1 MSDIWAVIPVKEF
14 EGAKHRLSPLLS
26 PEQRR
31 LLAETMLADVFDAV
45 AGAKR
50 LAGIMLITR
59 EPVARA
65 MAERLGARVETEGAR
80 EGHTGAVIAGRRILA
95 REGKGGFITMPGDI
109 PAVCAAEVDAV
120 LAAHKPAPSFTI
132 TPAHDDLGSNAV
144 ICSPPEC
151 VPLRFGENSY
161 FPHLDAAR
169 AQGIEPTIL
178 RQPGIAM
185 DIDHPVDL
193 EMFLRLPQ
201 SQGTRTR
208 ALLERLGVTWH
219 DIGRTGAGSR

>member
-26 PEQRR
+26 PGQRQ
-31 LLAETMLADVFDAV
+31 LLAETMLADVLDA
-45 AGAKR
+45 AAAARR
-50 LAGIMLITR
+50 LAGIMLITL
-59 EPVARA
+59 EPRARA
-65 MAERLGARVETEGAR
+65 LAGRIGARVETEGAR
-80 EGHTGAVIAGRRILA
+80 EGHTGAVVAGLRILA

-109 PAVCAAEVDAV
+109 PAVRAAEIDAV
-120 LAAHKPAPSFTI
+120 IEAHRPAPSFTI
-132 TPAHDDLGSNAV
+132 SPAHDDLGSNAV
-144 ICSPPEC
+144 LCSPPDS

-169 AQGIEPTIL
+169 ARGIEPTIL

-193 EMFLRLPQ
+193 TMFLGLRQ
-201 SQGTRTR
+201 SYGTRTR
-208 ALLERLGVTWH
+208 SLLEQFGVL
-219 DIGRTGAGSR
+219 I

>member
-14 EGAKHRLSPLLS
+14 EGAKHRLSALLS

-31 LLAETMLADVFDAV
+31 LLAETMLTDVLDAV

-50 LAGIMLITR
+50 LAGIMLITL
-59 EPVARA
+59 EPIAKT
-65 MAERLGARVETEGAR
+65 MAERIGARVETEGAR
-80 EGHTGAVIAGRRILA
+80 DGHTGSVTAGLRILA
-95 REGKGGFITMPGDI
+95 REGRGGFMTMPGDI
-109 PAVCAAEVDAV
+109 PAVRAAEVDAV
-120 LAAHKPAPSFTI
+120 LAAHLPGPSFTI
-132 TPAHDDLGSNAV
+132 SPAHDDLGSNAV
-144 ICSPPEC
+144 ICSPPDS

-185 DIDHPVDL
+185 DIDNPVDL
-193 EMFLRLPQ
+193 QAFLRLPQ
-201 SQGTRTR
+201 SHGTRTR
-208 ALLERLGVTWH
+208 KLLAQFG
-219 DIGRTGAGSR
+219 IG

>member
-14 EGAKHRLSPLLS
+14 EGAKHRLSPLLT

-31 LLAETMLADVFDAV
+31 MLAQTMLTDVLDAV
-45 AGAKR
+45 AGATR
-50 LAGIMLITR
+50 LAGIMLITL
-59 EPVARA
+59 EPIAKA
-65 MAERLGARVETEGAR
+65 MAERIGARVETEGAR
-80 EGHTGAVIAGRRILA
+80 EGHTGAVVGGLRILA
-95 REGKGGFITMPGDI
+95 REGKGGFMTMPGDI
-109 PAVCAAEVDAV
+109 PAVRAAEIDAM
-120 LAAHKPAPSFTI
+120 LAAHKPGPSFTI
-132 TPAHDDLGSNAV
+132 SPAHDDLGSNAV
-144 ICSPPEC
+144 ICSPPDS

-208 ALLERLGVTWH
+208 TLLGQFGIE
-219 DIGRTGAGSR
+219 

>member
-31 LLAETMLADVFDAV
+31 LLAETMLSDVLDAV
-45 AGAKR
+45 AGASR
-50 LAGIMLITR
+50 LAGILLIPL
-59 EPVARA
+59 EPRA
-65 MAERLGARVETEGAR
+65 KALAERIGARVETEGAH
-80 EGHTGAVIAGRRILA
+80 EGHTGAVLAGRRILA
-95 REGKGGFITMPGDI
+95 REGRGGFITMPGDI
-109 PAVCAAEVDAV
+109 PAVRAAEIDAV
-120 LAAHKPAPSFTI
+120 IAAHRPAPSFTI
-132 TPAHDDLGSNAV
+132 SPAHDDLGSNAV
-144 ICSPPEC
+144 LCSPPES

-169 AQGIEPTIL
+169 GQGIEPTIL

-193 EMFLRLPQ
+193 TMFLALRQ
-201 SQGTRTR
+201 SYGTRTR
-208 ALLERLGVTWH
+208 SLLEH
-219 DIGRTGAGSR
+219 FDIRV

>member
-31 LLAETMLADVFDAV
+31 LLAETMLGDVLDAV

-50 LAGIMLITR
+50 LAGVMLITL
-59 EPVARA
+59 EPIARG
-65 MAERLGARVETEGAR
+65 MVERIGARIEIEGAR
-80 EGHTGAVIAGRRILA
+80 EGHTGAVVAGRRILA
-95 REGKGGFITMPGDI
+95 REGRGGFITMPGDI
-109 PAVCAAEVDAV
+109 PAVRAGEIDAV
-120 LAAHKPAPSFTI
+120 LAAHRPAPSFTI
-132 TPAHDDLGSNAV
+132 SPAHDDLGSNAV
-144 ICSPPEC
+144 VCSPPES

-161 FPHLDAAR
+161 FPHLEAAR
-169 AQGIEPTIL
+169 VQGIEPTIL
-178 RQPGIAM
+178 RQSGIAM

-201 SQGTRTR
+201 SHGTRTR
-208 ALLERLGVTWH
+208 TLLEQFGIL
-219 DIGRTGAGSR
+219 

>member
-1 MSDIWAVIPVKEF
+1 MIDIWAVIPVKEF

-31 LLAETMLADVFDAV
+31 QLAETMLRDVLDAV
-45 AGAKR
+45 AGARR
-50 LAGIMLITR
+50 LAGIMLITL
-59 EPVARA
+59 EPIAQA
-65 MAERLGARVETEGAR
+65 MAERIGARVETEGAHD
-80 EGHTGAVIAGRRILA
+80 GHTGAVTAGLRILA
-95 REGKGGFITMPGDI
+95 REGRGGFMTMPGDI
-109 PAVCAAEVDAV
+109 PAVRATEVDAV
-120 LAAHKPAPSFTI
+120 LAAHLPGPSFTI
-132 TPAHDDLGSNAV
+132 SPAHDDLGSNAV
-144 ICSPPEC
+144 ICSPPDS

-193 EMFLRLPQ
+193 QAFLRLPQ
-201 SQGTRTR
+201 SHGTRTR
-208 ALLERLGVTWH
+208 KLLGQFG
-219 DIGRTGAGSR
+219 IG

>member
-26 PEQRR
+26 PERRR
-31 LLAETMLADVFDAV
+31 LLAETMLGDVLDAV

-50 LAGIMLITR
+50 LAGIMLITL
-59 EPVARA
+59 EPRAKA
-65 MAERLGARVETEGAR
+65 MAERLGARVEAEGAR
-80 EGHTGAVIAGRRILA
+80 EGHTGAVVAGLRILA
-95 REGKGGFITMPGDI
+95 REGRGGFITMPGDI
-109 PAVCAAEVDAV
+109 PAVRAGEIDAV

-132 TPAHDDLGSNAV
+132 SPAHDDLGSNAV
-144 ICSPPEC
+144 ICSPPDS

-169 AQGIEPTIL
+169 AQGIEPTVL

-201 SQGTRTR
+201 SHGTRTR
-208 ALLERLGVTWH
+208 AVLERFG
-219 DIGRTGAGSR
+219 IR

>member
-14 EGAKHRLSPLLS
+14 EGAKHRLSPLLT
-26 PEQRR
+26 PERRR
-31 LLAETMLADVFDAV
+31 LLAETMLADVLDAV

-50 LAGIMLITR
+50 LAGVMLITL
-59 EPVARA
+59 EPKAKA

-80 EGHTGAVIAGRRILA
+80 EGHTGAVVAGRRILA

-109 PAVCAAEVDAV
+109 PAVRAAEVDAV

-132 TPAHDDLGSNAV
+132 SPAHDDLGSNAV
-144 ICSPPEC
+144 VCSPPES

-161 FPHLDAAR
+161 FPHLEAAR

-193 EMFLRLPQ
+193 ELFLRLPQ
-201 SQGTRTR
+201 SHGTRTR
-208 ALLERLGVTWH
+208 ALLETLGV
-219 DIGRTGAGSR
+219 A

>member
-14 EGAKHRLSPLLS
+14 EGAKHRLSPLLT
-26 PEQRR
+26 PERRR
-31 LLAETMLADVFDAV
+31 LLAETMLADVLDAV

-50 LAGIMLITR
+50 LAGVMLITI
-59 EPVARA
+59 EPKAKA

-80 EGHTGAVIAGRRILA
+80 EGHTGAVVAGRRILA
-95 REGKGGFITMPGDI
+95 REGKGGFITVPGDI
-109 PAVCAAEVDAV
+109 PAVRAVEVDAV
-120 LAAHKPAPSFTI
+120 LAAHRPAPSFTI
-132 TPAHDDLGSNAV
+132 SPAHDDLGSNAV
-144 ICSPPEC
+144 VCSPPES

-161 FPHLDAAR
+161 FPHLEAAR

-201 SQGTRTR
+201 SHGTRTR
-208 ALLERLGVTWH
+208 ALLEKLGV
-219 DIGRTGAGSR
+219 A

>member
-14 EGAKHRLSPLLS
+14 EGAKHRLSALLS

-31 LLAETMLADVFDAV
+31 LLAETMLGDVLDAV
-45 AGAKR
+45 AGATR
-50 LAGIMLITR
+50 LAGIMLITL
-59 EPVARA
+59 EPIARA
-65 MAERLGARVETEGAR
+65 MAERIGARVETEGAR
-80 EGHTGAVIAGRRILA
+80 DGHTGSVTAGRRILA
-95 REGKGGFITMPGDI
+95 REGKGGFMTMPGDI
-109 PAVCAAEVDAV
+109 PAVRSAEVDAI
-120 LAAHKPAPSFTI
+120 LAAHRPAPSFTI
-132 TPAHDDLGSNAV
+132 SPAHDDLGSNAV
-144 ICSPPEC
+144 ICSPPDS

-169 AQGIEPTIL
+169 KQGIEPTIL

-208 ALLERLGVTWH
+208 TLLGQFG
-219 DIGRTGAGSR
+219 IG

>member
-31 LLAETMLADVFDAV
+31 LLAETMLTDVLDAV

-50 LAGIMLITR
+50 LAGIMLITL
-59 EPVARA
+59 EPRAKA
-65 MAERLGARVETEGAR
+65 MAERLGARVEVEGAR
-80 EGHTGAVIAGRRILA
+80 EGHTGAVLAGRRILA

-109 PAVCAAEVDAV
+109 PAVRAAEVDAV
-120 LAAHKPAPSFTI
+120 LAAHRPAPSFTI
-132 TPAHDDLGSNAV
+132 SPAHDDLGSNAV
-144 ICSPPEC
+144 ICSPPES

-185 DIDHPVDL
+185 DVDHPVDL
-193 EMFLRLPQ
+193 EMLLRLPQ
-201 SQGTRTR
+201 SRSTRTS
-208 ALLERLGVTWH
+208 ALLEQFS
-219 DIGRTGAGSR
+219 IGQANIG

>member
-26 PEQRR
+26 PEQRQA
-31 LLAETMLADVFDAV
+31 LAETMLTDVLDAL

-50 LAGIMLITR
+50 LAGILMITL
-59 EPVARA
+59 EPRA
-65 MAERLGARVETEGAR
+65 KALAERIGARVETEGAR
-80 EGHTGAVIAGRRILA
+80 EGHTGAVVGGLRILA
-95 REGKGGFITMPGDI
+95 REGKGGFMTMPGDI
-109 PAVCAAEVDAV
+109 PAVRAAEIDAV
-120 LAAHKPAPSFTI
+120 LTAHRPAPSFTI
-132 TPAHDDLGSNAV
+132 SPAHDDLGSNAV
-144 ICSPPEC
+144 LCSPPDL

-185 DIDHPVDL
+185 DIDHPVDVR
-193 EMFLRLPQ
+193 MFLGLRQ
-201 SQGTRTR
+201 SYGTKTR
-208 ALLERLGVTWH
+208 SLLEH
-219 DIGRTGAGSR
+219 FDIRV

>member
-1 MSDIWAVIPVKEF
+1 MSDIWAVVPVKEF

-31 LLAETMLADVFDAV
+31 LLAETMLADVLDAV

-50 LAGIMLITR
+50 LAGILLITL
-59 EPVARA
+59 EPGAKA

-80 EGHTGAVIAGRRILA
+80 EGHTGAVVAGRRILA
-95 REGKGGFITMPGDI
+95 REGRGGFITMPGDI
-109 PAVCAAEVDAV
+109 PAVRADEIDAV
-120 LAAHKPAPSFTI
+120 LAAHRPAPSFTI
-132 TPAHDDLGSNAV
+132 SPAHDDLGSNAV
-144 ICSPPEC
+144 VCSPPES

-161 FPHLDAAR
+161 FPHLEAAR

-193 EMFLRLPQ
+193 DMFLRLPQ
-201 SQGTRTR
+201 SKGTRTR
-208 ALLERLGVTWH
+208 TLLGQFGLG
-219 DIGRTGAGSR
+219 

>member
-1 MSDIWAVIPVKEF
+1 MSDIWAVVPVKEF

-31 LLAETMLADVFDAV
+31 LLAETMLADVLDAV

-50 LAGIMLITR
+50 LAGILLITL
-59 EPVARA
+59 EPGAKA

-80 EGHTGAVIAGRRILA
+80 EGHTGAVVAGRRILA
-95 REGKGGFITMPGDI
+95 REGRGGFITMPGDI
-109 PAVCAAEVDAV
+109 PAVRADEIDAV
-120 LAAHKPAPSFTI
+120 LAAHRPAPSFTI
-132 TPAHDDLGSNAV
+132 SPAHDDLGSNAV
-144 ICSPPEC
+144 VCSPPES

-161 FPHLDAAR
+161 FPHLEAAR

-193 EMFLRLPQ
+193 DMFLRLPQ
-201 SQGTRTR
+201 SKGTRTR
-208 ALLERLGVTWH
+208 TLLGQFG
-219 DIGRTGAGSR
+219 IG

>member
-1 MSDIWAVIPVKEF
+1 MKDIWAVIPVKEF
-14 EGAKHRLSPLLS
+14 DGAKHRLSSLLS

-31 LLAETMLADVFDAV
+31 LLAETMLGDVLDAV
-45 AGAKR
+45 AGAKN
-50 LAGIMLITR
+50 LAGIMLITL
-59 EPVARA
+59 EPIAQA
-65 MAERLGARVETEGAR
+65 MAARIGARVETEGAR
-80 EGHTGAVIAGRRILA
+80 DGHTGSVTAGLRILK
-95 REGKGGFITMPGDI
+95 REGKGGFMTMPGDI
-109 PAVCAAEVDAV
+109 PAVRAAEIDAV
-120 LAAHKPAPSFTI
+120 LAAHLQAPSFSI
-132 TPAHDDLGSNAV
+132 SPAHDDQGSNMV
-144 ICSPPEC
+144 ICSPPDS

-169 AQGIEPTIL
+169 GQGIEPTIL

-208 ALLERLGVTWH
+208 TLLGQFG
-219 DIGRTGAGSR
+219 IG

>member
-31 LLAETMLADVFDAV
+31 LLAETMLTDVLDAV

-50 LAGIMLITR
+50 LAGIMLITL
-59 EPVARA
+59 EPRAKA
-65 MAERLGARVETEGAR
+65 MAERLGARVEVEGAR
-80 EGHTGAVIAGRRILA
+80 EGHTGAVLAGRRILA

-109 PAVCAAEVDAV
+109 PAVRAAEIDAV
-120 LAAHKPAPSFTI
+120 LAAHRPAPSFTI
-132 TPAHDDLGSNAV
+132 SPAHDDLGSNAV
-144 ICSPPEC
+144 ICSPPES

-185 DIDHPVDL
+185 DVDHPVDL
-193 EMFLRLPQ
+193 EMLLRLPQ
-201 SQGTRTR
+201 SRSTRTS
-208 ALLERLGVTWH
+208 ALLEQFS
-219 DIGRTGAGSR
+219 IGQANIR